1 MSRLVETVSFRSALA
16 CRVVSKERTCR
27 RGRRKLAPSGLFA
40 PSGRRRLSLL
50 AFPSAGIDGFSAGEA
65 WHTASVQPVYEP
77 SWDEEKV
84 TTDTWSIGPVLK
96 RMAELEDS
104 VKKHPLI
111 AMGTPDPYM
120 PVVTGGESGSRALQ

>member
-1 MSRLVETVSFRSALA
+1 MSKGQAKISPERS
-16 CRVVSKERTCR
+16 
-27 RGRRKLAPSGLFA
+27 FA

-65 WHTASVQPVYEP
+65 WHTASVQPVYER

-111 AMGTPDPYM
+111 AMSTPDPYI